1 MSFGT
6 ESSAVC
12 QVMHMAPLR
21 HAAYVLKQGGV
32 VAYATEYCF
41 GLGCDPFNRDAVLR
55 LLRLKQRP
63 VKKGL
68 IVLAADLQ
76 QLHRYLEE
84 IPAPVSATWPG
95 PFTWLLTPRAKV
107 PAWVCGKHAKI
118 AVRVTAHTQ
127 AQALCR
133 TASMAI
139 ISTSANR
146 GGEIPARSYREVVR
160 RFGKDVDFILR
171 GRVGTAPAPTPIRD
185 AATGKLIRIG

>member
-1 MSFGT
+1 MIFS
-6 ESSAVC
+6 ESSALDPL
-12 QVMHMAPLR
+12 MNSAPLG
-21 HAAYVLKQGGV
+21 HAGNILKQGGI

-68 IVLAADLQ
+68 IVLAADIQ

-84 IPAPVSATWPG
+84 IPASVSATWPG
-95 PFTWLLTPRAKV
+95 PFTWLLTPRAEV
-107 PAWVCGKHAKI
+107 PAWVRGKHAKL

-127 AQALCR
+127 ARSLCR
-133 TASMAI
+133 TAGMAI

-146 GGEIPARSYREVVR
+146 GGEVPARSDREAAR
-160 RFGKDVDFILR
+160 RFGKDVDFVLR
-171 GRVGTAPAPTPIRD
+171 GKVGTAPAPTPIRD
-185 AATGKLIRIG
+185 AATGKLIRAG

>member
-1 MSFGT
+1 
-6 ESSAVC
+6 
-12 QVMHMAPLR
+12 MHIAPLQ
-21 HAAYVLKQGGV
+21 HAANVLKQGGI

-41 GLGCDPFNRDAVLR
+41 GLGCDPFNRNAVLR

-84 IPAPVSATWPG
+84 IPASVSATWPG
-95 PFTWLLTPRAKV
+95 PFTWLLTPCAQV
-107 PAWVCGKHAKI
+107 PAWVRGRHAKL

-127 AQALCR
+127 AQALCA
-133 TASMAI
+133 TAGMAI

-146 GGEIPARSYREVVR
+146 GGEEPARSDREVAR
-160 RFGKDVDFILR
+160 RLGKDVDFILR
-171 GRVGTAPAPTPIRD
+171 GKVGTAPAPTPIRD
-185 AATGKLIRIG
+185 AATGKLIRVG